1 MRESMIG
8 LLGNCSGIHSFTRR
22 HEGSPLATA
31 IFGSAHRL
39 STRLIPLS
47 YQCMKTL
54 PAGNASV
61 RTTSLHGAMP
71 CLQGSSARKA
81 DAGTHH
87 FIGQCGLKGDQ
98 PHLYVKPVI

>member
-8 LLGNCSGIHSFTRR
+8 LLGNRSGIHSFTRR

-31 IFGSAHRL
+31 IFGTLHLL
-39 STRLIPLS
+39 STRLTPLS

-54 PAGNASV
+54 SAGDLRQGNLSSWCNATPSGPSCPAGG
-61 RTTSLHGAMP
+61 R
-71 CLQGSSARKA
+71 R
-81 DAGTHH
+81 THH
-87 FIGQCGLKGDQ
+87 FIDQCGLKGDQ